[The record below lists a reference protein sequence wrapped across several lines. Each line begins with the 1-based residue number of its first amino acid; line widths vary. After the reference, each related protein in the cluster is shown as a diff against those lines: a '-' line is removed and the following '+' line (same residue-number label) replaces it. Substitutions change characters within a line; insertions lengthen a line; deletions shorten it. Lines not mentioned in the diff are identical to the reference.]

1 MIEIQGLCKAFDG
14 QPVLVNWD
22 FSLQKGEHLALMG
35 PSGCGKT
42 TFLRILMGLEQPD
55 SGLIQGLDG
64 LRLAPVFQQDRLC
77 PGLSAL
83 ANLLLVCP
91 RPTARD
97 RRRALELLEGLG
109 LTETDWNKP
118 AASFRADSA
127 DGRLWPGR
135 CWFPPIWCCWM
146 RPSKGWTRTPAAR
159 RWPSPPPK
167 RRAGACWLLPTI
179 PTRRRC
185 WQPGWCR
192 CPGQSGRTINR
203 NHKKRSSFLG

>member
-118 AASFRADSA
+118 AAQLSGGQRRRAALARALLVPA
-127 DGRLWPGR
+127 DLVLLDEAFKGLDQDTRRQALALTAAETAGRSLLAVTHDPDEAALL
-135 CWFPPIWCCWM
+135 
-146 RPSKGWTRTPAAR
+146 AAR
-159 RWPSPPPK
+159 VVQMP
-167 RRAGACWLLPTI
+167 RAARPDN
-179 PTRRRC
+179 
-185 WQPGWCR
+185 QP
-192 CPGQSGRTINR
+192 
-203 NHKKRSSFLG
+203 

>member
-14 QPVLVNWD
+14 QPVLVNWS

-118 AASFRADSA
+118 AAQLSGGQRRRAALARALLVPA
-127 DGRLWPGR
+127 DLVLLDEAFKGLDQDTRRQALALTAAETAGRSLLAVTHDPDEAALL
-135 CWFPPIWCCWM
+135 
-146 RPSKGWTRTPAAR
+146 AAR
-159 RWPSPPPK
+159 VVQMP
-167 RRAGACWLLPTI
+167 RAA
-179 PTRRRC
+179 
-185 WQPGWCR
+185 QPDNQ
-192 CPGQSGRTINR
+192 P
-203 NHKKRSSFLG
+203 

>member
-1 MIEIQGLCKAFDG
+1 MIEIQGLCKAFEG

-55 SGLIQGLDG
+55 SGHIKGLDG

-97 RRRALELLEGLG
+97 CRRALELLEGLG

-118 AASFRADSA
+118 AAQLSGGQRRRAALARALLVPA
-127 DGRLWPGR
+127 DLVLLDEAFKGLDQDTRRQVLALTAAETAGRSLLAVTHDPDEAELL
-135 CWFPPIWCCWM
+135 
-146 RPSKGWTRTPAAR
+146 AAR
-159 RWPSPPPK
+159 VVQMP
-167 RRAGACWLLPTI
+167 RAVRDGE
-179 PTRRRC
+179 
-185 WQPGWCR
+185 
-192 CPGQSGRTINR
+192 
-203 NHKKRSSFLG
+203 

>member
-14 QPVLVNWD
+14 QPVLVNWN

-118 AASFRADSA
+118 AAQLSGGQRRRAALARALLVPA
-127 DGRLWPGR
+127 DLVLLDEAFKGLDQDTRRQALALTAAETAGRSLLAVTHDPDEAALL
-135 CWFPPIWCCWM
+135 
-146 RPSKGWTRTPAAR
+146 AAR
-159 RWPSPPPK
+159 VVQMP
-167 RRAGACWLLPTI
+167 RAVRPDN
-179 PTRRRC
+179 
-185 WQPGWCR
+185 QP
-192 CPGQSGRTINR
+192 
-203 NHKKRSSFLG
+203 

>member
-118 AASFRADSA
+118 AAQLSGGQRRRAALARALLVPA
-127 DGRLWPGR
+127 DLVLLDEAFKGLDQDTRRQALALTAAETAGRSLLAVTHDPDEAALL
-135 CWFPPIWCCWM
+135 
-146 RPSKGWTRTPAAR
+146 AAR
-159 RWPSPPPK
+159 VVQMP
-167 RRAGACWLLPTI
+167 RAA
-179 PTRRRC
+179 
-185 WQPGWCR
+185 QPDNQ
-192 CPGQSGRTINR
+192 P
-203 NHKKRSSFLG
+203 

>member
-1 MIEIQGLCKAFDG
+1 MIEVHGLCKAFGG

-22 FSLQKGEHLALMG
+22 FSLHQGEHLALMG

-55 SGLIQGLDG
+55 SGSVRGLEG

-91 RPTARD
+91 KAAARD
-97 RRRALELLEGLG
+97 RRRALELLAGLG

-118 AASFRADSA
+118 AAQLSGGQR
-127 DGRLWPGR
+127 
-135 CWFPPIWCCWM
+135 
-146 RPSKGWTRTPAAR
+146 
-159 RWPSPPPK
+159 
-167 RRAGACWLLPTI
+167 RRAALARALLVPADLVLLDEAFKGLDQD
-179 PTRRRC
+179 TRRRALELTAAETAGKALLTVTHDPDEAALLAARVVHMPRLAKT
-185 WQPGWCR
+185 QAE
-192 CPGQSGRTINR
+192 I
-203 NHKKRSSFLG
+203 

>member
-22 FSLQKGEHLALMG
+22 FSLQKGERLALMG

-118 AASFRADSA
+118 AAQLSGGQR
-127 DGRLWPGR
+127 
-135 CWFPPIWCCWM
+135 
-146 RPSKGWTRTPAAR
+146 
-159 RWPSPPPK
+159 
-167 RRAGACWLLPTI
+167 RRAALARALLVPADLVLLDEAFKGLDQD
-179 PTRRRC
+179 TRRQALALTAAETAGRSLLAVTHDPDEAALLTARVVQMPRAVRPDN
-185 WQPGWCR
+185 QP
-192 CPGQSGRTINR
+192 
-203 NHKKRSSFLG
+203 

>member
-118 AASFRADSA
+118 AAQLSGGQRRRAALARALLVPA
-127 DGRLWPGR
+127 DLVLLDEAFKGLDQDTRRQALVLTAAETAGRSLLAVTHDPDEAALL
-135 CWFPPIWCCWM
+135 
-146 RPSKGWTRTPAAR
+146 AAR
-159 RWPSPPPK
+159 VVQMP
-167 RRAGACWLLPTI
+167 RAA
-179 PTRRRC
+179 
-185 WQPGWCR
+185 QPDNQ
-192 CPGQSGRTINR
+192 P
-203 NHKKRSSFLG
+203 

>member
-109 LTETDWNKP
+109 LTENDWNKP
-118 AASFRADSA
+118 AAQLSGGQRRRAALARALLVPA
-127 DGRLWPGR
+127 DLVLLDEAFKGLDQDTRRQALALTAAETAGRSLLAVTHDPDEAALL
-135 CWFPPIWCCWM
+135 
-146 RPSKGWTRTPAAR
+146 AAR
-159 RWPSPPPK
+159 VVQMP
-167 RRAGACWLLPTI
+167 RAVRPDN
-179 PTRRRC
+179 
-185 WQPGWCR
+185 QP
-192 CPGQSGRTINR
+192 
-203 NHKKRSSFLG
+203 

>member
-118 AASFRADSA
+118 AAQLSGGQRRRAALARALLVPA
-127 DGRLWPGR
+127 DLVLLDEAFKGLDKDTRRQALAFTAAETAGRSLLAVTHDPDEAALL
-135 CWFPPIWCCWM
+135 
-146 RPSKGWTRTPAAR
+146 AAR
-159 RWPSPPPK
+159 VVQMP
-167 RRAGACWLLPTI
+167 RAVRPDN
-179 PTRRRC
+179 
-185 WQPGWCR
+185 QP
-192 CPGQSGRTINR
+192 
-203 NHKKRSSFLG
+203 

>member
-118 AASFRADSA
+118 AAQLSGGQRRRAALARALLVPA
-127 DGRLWPGR
+127 DLVLLDEAFKGLDQDTRRQALALTAAETAGRSLLAVTHDPDEAALL
-135 CWFPPIWCCWM
+135 
-146 RPSKGWTRTPAAR
+146 AAR
-159 RWPSPPPK
+159 VVQMP
-167 RRAGACWLLPTI
+167 RAVRPDN
-179 PTRRRC
+179 
-185 WQPGWCR
+185 QP
-192 CPGQSGRTINR
+192 
-203 NHKKRSSFLG
+203 

>member
-55 SGLIQGLDG
+55 SGYIQGLDG

-118 AASFRADSA
+118 AAQLSGGQRRRAALARALLVPA
-127 DGRLWPGR
+127 DLVLLDEAFKGLDQDTRRQALALTAAETAGRSLLAVTHDPDEAALL
-135 CWFPPIWCCWM
+135 
-146 RPSKGWTRTPAAR
+146 AAR
-159 RWPSPPPK
+159 VVQMP
-167 RRAGACWLLPTI
+167 RAVRPDN
-179 PTRRRC
+179 
-185 WQPGWCR
+185 QP
-192 CPGQSGRTINR
+192 
-203 NHKKRSSFLG
+203 

>member
-118 AASFRADSA
+118 AAQLSGGQRRRAALARALLVPA
-127 DGRLWPGR
+127 DLVLLDEA
-135 CWFPPIWCCWM
+135 F
-146 RPSKGWTRTPAAR
+146 KGLDQDTRRQALALTAAETAGKSLLAVTHDPDEAALLAAR
-159 RWPSPPPK
+159 VVQMP
-167 RRAGACWLLPTI
+167 RAA
-179 PTRRRC
+179 
-185 WQPGWCR
+185 QPDNQ
-192 CPGQSGRTINR
+192 P
-203 NHKKRSSFLG
+203 

>member
-22 FSLQKGEHLALMG
+22 FSLQKREHLALMG

-118 AASFRADSA
+118 AAQLSGGQRRRAALARALLVPA
-127 DGRLWPGR
+127 DLVLLDEAFKGLDQDTRRQALALTAAETAGRSLLAVTHDPDEAALL
-135 CWFPPIWCCWM
+135 
-146 RPSKGWTRTPAAR
+146 AAR
-159 RWPSPPPK
+159 VVQMP
-167 RRAGACWLLPTI
+167 RAVRPDN
-179 PTRRRC
+179 
-185 WQPGWCR
+185 QP
-192 CPGQSGRTINR
+192 
-203 NHKKRSSFLG
+203 

>member
-118 AASFRADSA
+118 AAQLSGGQRRRAALARALLVPA
-127 DGRLWPGR
+127 DLVLLDEAFKGLDQDTRRQALALTAAETAGRSLLAVTHDPDEAALLTAR
-135 CWFPPIWCCWM
+135 VVQMP
-146 RPSKGWTRTPAAR
+146 RAAR
-159 RWPSPPPK
+159 PDN
-167 RRAGACWLLPTI
+167 
-179 PTRRRC
+179 
-185 WQPGWCR
+185 QP
-192 CPGQSGRTINR
+192 
-203 NHKKRSSFLG
+203 

>member
-22 FSLQKGEHLALMG
+22 FSLQKGERLALMG

-118 AASFRADSA
+118 AAQLSGGQRRRAALARALLVPA
-127 DGRLWPGR
+127 DLVLLDEAFKGLDQDTRRQALALTAAETAGRSLLAVTHDPDEAALL
-135 CWFPPIWCCWM
+135 
-146 RPSKGWTRTPAAR
+146 AAR
-159 RWPSPPPK
+159 VVQMP
-167 RRAGACWLLPTI
+167 RAV
-179 PTRRRC
+179 
-185 WQPGWCR
+185 QPDNQ
-192 CPGQSGRTINR
+192 P
-203 NHKKRSSFLG
+203 

>member
-118 AASFRADSA
+118 AAQLSGGQRRRAALARALLVPA
-127 DGRLWPGR
+127 DLVLLDEAFKGLDQDTRRQALALTAAETAGRSLLAVTHDPDEAALL
-135 CWFPPIWCCWM
+135 
-146 RPSKGWTRTPAAR
+146 AAR
-159 RWPSPPPK
+159 VVQMP
-167 RRAGACWLLPTI
+167 RAV
-179 PTRRRC
+179 
-185 WQPGWCR
+185 QPDNQ
-192 CPGQSGRTINR
+192 P
-203 NHKKRSSFLG
+203 

>member
-118 AASFRADSA
+118 AAQ
-127 DGRLWPGR
+127 L
-135 CWFPPIWCCWM
+135 
-146 RPSKGWTRTPAAR
+146 
-159 RWPSPPPK
+159 
-167 RRAGACWLLPTI
+167 
-179 PTRRRC
+179 
-185 WQPGWCR
+185 
-192 CPGQSGRTINR
+192 SG
-203 NHKKRSSFLG
+203 G

>member
-118 AASFRADSA
+118 AAQLSGGQRRRAALARALLVPA
-127 DGRLWPGR
+127 DLVLLDEAFKGLDQDTRRQALALTAAETAGRSLLTVTHDPDEAALL
-135 CWFPPIWCCWM
+135 
-146 RPSKGWTRTPAAR
+146 AAR
-159 RWPSPPPK
+159 VVQMP
-167 RRAGACWLLPTI
+167 RAARPDN
-179 PTRRRC
+179 
-185 WQPGWCR
+185 QP
-192 CPGQSGRTINR
+192 
-203 NHKKRSSFLG
+203 

>member
-55 SGLIQGLDG
+55 SGHIQGLDG

-118 AASFRADSA
+118 AAQLSGGQRRRAALARALLVPA
-127 DGRLWPGR
+127 DLVLLDEAFKGLDQDTRRQALALTAAETAGRSLLAVTHDPDEAALL
-135 CWFPPIWCCWM
+135 
-146 RPSKGWTRTPAAR
+146 AAR
-159 RWPSPPPK
+159 VVQMP
-167 RRAGACWLLPTI
+167 RAA
-179 PTRRRC
+179 
-185 WQPGWCR
+185 QPDNQ
-192 CPGQSGRTINR
+192 P
-203 NHKKRSSFLG
+203 

>member
-14 QPVLVNWD
+14 QPVLVNWN

-118 AASFRADSA
+118 AAQLSGGQRRRAALARALLVPA
-127 DGRLWPGR
+127 DLVLLDEAFKGLDQDTRRQALALTAAETAGRSLLAVTHDPDEAALL
-135 CWFPPIWCCWM
+135 
-146 RPSKGWTRTPAAR
+146 AAR
-159 RWPSPPPK
+159 VVQMP
-167 RRAGACWLLPTI
+167 RAARPDN
-179 PTRRRC
+179 
-185 WQPGWCR
+185 QP
-192 CPGQSGRTINR
+192 
-203 NHKKRSSFLG
+203 

>member
-118 AASFRADSA
+118 AAQLSGGQRRRAALARALLVPA
-127 DGRLWPGR
+127 DLVLLDEA
-135 CWFPPIWCCWM
+135 F
-146 RPSKGWTRTPAAR
+146 KGLDQDTRRQALALTAAETADRSLLAVTDDPDEAALLAAR
-159 RWPSPPPK
+159 VVQMP
-167 RRAGACWLLPTI
+167 RAARPDN
-179 PTRRRC
+179 
-185 WQPGWCR
+185 QP
-192 CPGQSGRTINR
+192 
-203 NHKKRSSFLG
+203 

>member
-22 FSLQKGEHLALMG
+22 FSLQKGERLALMG

-97 RRRALELLEGLG
+97 RRRALDLLEGLG

-118 AASFRADSA
+118 AAQLSGGQRRRAALARALLVPA
-127 DGRLWPGR
+127 DLVLLDEAFKGLDQDTRRQALALTAAETAGRSLLAVTHDPDEAALL
-135 CWFPPIWCCWM
+135 
-146 RPSKGWTRTPAAR
+146 AAR
-159 RWPSPPPK
+159 VVQMP
-167 RRAGACWLLPTI
+167 RAV
-179 PTRRRC
+179 
-185 WQPGWCR
+185 QPDNQ
-192 CPGQSGRTINR
+192 P
-203 NHKKRSSFLG
+203 

>member
-1 MIEIQGLCKAFDG
+1 MIKIQGLCKAFDG

-55 SGLIQGLDG
+55 SGLIQGVDG

-118 AASFRADSA
+118 AAQLSGGQRRRAALARALLVPA
-127 DGRLWPGR
+127 DLVLLDEAFKGLDQDTRRQALALTAAETEGRSLLAVTHDPDEAALL
-135 CWFPPIWCCWM
+135 
-146 RPSKGWTRTPAAR
+146 AAR
-159 RWPSPPPK
+159 VVQMP
-167 RRAGACWLLPTI
+167 RAARPDN
-179 PTRRRC
+179 
-185 WQPGWCR
+185 QP
-192 CPGQSGRTINR
+192 
-203 NHKKRSSFLG
+203 

>member
-14 QPVLVNWD
+14 QPVLVNWN

-91 RPTARD
+91 RPTVRD

-118 AASFRADSA
+118 AAQLSGGQRRRAALARALLVPA
-127 DGRLWPGR
+127 DLVLLDEAFKGLDQDTRRQALALTAAETAGRSLLAVTHDPDEAALL
-135 CWFPPIWCCWM
+135 
-146 RPSKGWTRTPAAR
+146 AAR
-159 RWPSPPPK
+159 VVQMP
-167 RRAGACWLLPTI
+167 RAV
-179 PTRRRC
+179 
-185 WQPGWCR
+185 QPDNQ
-192 CPGQSGRTINR
+192 P
-203 NHKKRSSFLG
+203 